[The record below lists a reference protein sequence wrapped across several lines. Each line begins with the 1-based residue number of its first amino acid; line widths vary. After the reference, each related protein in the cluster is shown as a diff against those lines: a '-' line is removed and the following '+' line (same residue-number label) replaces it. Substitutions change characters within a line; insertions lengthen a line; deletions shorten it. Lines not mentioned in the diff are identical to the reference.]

1 VLLFDNIMSID
12 SSPMELLTIAEVA
25 EFLKLSAPTVRRLQQ
40 QRRIAFV
47 KVGGRVRFTRS
58 DIMAYLESR
67 RVSSIDRTNV

>member
-1 VLLFDNIMSID
+1 MSID
-12 SSPMELLTIAEVA
+12 SSPLELLTVSEVA
-25 EFLKLSAPTVRRLQQ
+25 EFLKLSVPTVRRLQQ

-58 DIMAYLESR
+58 DIAAYLQKR